1 MVEPL
6 AQRLRPRTLGQVWG
20 QKHLL
25 GEGCVFRRAIESG
38 TVPNMIFYGPPGVG
52 KTTVARIIAQQSG
65 MRLHKLNGTSAS
77 TGDIKA
83 VLGEIGTLQGQG
95 GLLLYLDEI
104 Q

>member
-1 MVEPL
+1 MAEPL

-52 KTTVARIIAQQSG
+52 KTTVARIIA
-65 MRLHKLNGTSAS
+65 
-77 TGDIKA
+77 
-83 VLGEIGTLQGQG
+83 
-95 GLLLYLDEI
+95 
-104 Q
+104 